1 MNRLKQELR
10 KRGVRLE
17 CDFPTLPY
25 NGIDTVIVD
34 SEKAIVS
41 TYHYSAGWIR
51 IRLQKDG
58 TILDYIKIPD

>member
-25 NGIDTVIVD
+25 NGIDSVIVD

-41 TYHYSAGWIR
+41 TYHYSAGWSH